1 MKFKSLGFISIIVL
15 FMVLFT
21 GCNKEYSY
29 SFEQDIENVV
39 SVELMEYDY
48 DTRST
53 TPIITLDE
61 ETATALL
68 NDIPTIPCYRHFG
81 DHGTGYG
88 VVILY
93 ITYEND
99 ESEVIGVE
107 NCARVDE
114 SGEWVIQREYFDF
127 YDWYDLIY
135 KYVDKETVPQLEEWY
150 QYLEGLYSEKE

>member
-1 MKFKSLGFISIIVL
+1 MKFKALVFLSIFILIA
-15 FMVLFT
+15 VLFT

-29 SFEQDIENVV
+29 SFEQDIENIV
-39 SVELMEYDY
+39 SVEIMEYDY

-68 NDIPTIPCYRHFG
+68 SDFSNINYKRLSPPSG
-81 DHGTGYG
+81 GNYG
-88 VVILY
+88 EIILY
-93 ITYEND
+93 ITYQNGEA
-99 ESEVIGVE
+99 EVIGYMDH
-107 NCARVDE
+107 AYVDDN
-114 SGEWVIQREYFDF
+114 GEWWPKGHIIDF